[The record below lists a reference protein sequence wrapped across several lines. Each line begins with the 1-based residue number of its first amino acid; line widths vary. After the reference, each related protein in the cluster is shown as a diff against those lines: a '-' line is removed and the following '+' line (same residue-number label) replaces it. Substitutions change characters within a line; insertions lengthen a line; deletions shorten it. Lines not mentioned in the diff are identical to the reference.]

1 MVEANIGLTDR
12 MLDAEFWMKVR
23 TRHDGCFASLAKL
36 AAEHPDVFAF
46 ESGVQIARR
55 CRISQTTVVRFAHH
69 LGLGGLANEDG
80 ISTRIE
86 KALQEE
92 QPARRCYQVKA

>member
-69 LGLGGLANEDG
+69 LGFGGFLQMKTAFRLALKRRFKKNDLPG
-80 ISTRIE
+80 AVTR
-86 KALQEE
+86 
-92 QPARRCYQVKA
+92 